1 MQKRKDIF
9 TKDQLVELTIHY
21 INGDIKRLTRSFI
34 RQYTDISEHLI
45 NKWFGSFSEFKQY
58 VIYSLKNNVRHQESK
73 PFKSSDSGNPRII
86 KIADLDAPVSEDE
99 VVVPDEDEEGQGWLF
114 DPKEY
119 TTEQQEEEEKNNI
132 PDNSDVVTDNV
143 ADFFTYVKDGYV
155 DKGNYWYNP
164 TTKDYLFDFTAVPSI
179 AKPIIIHNTQLFSI
193 LQAYSKFDSNPQTI
207 SAIAV
212 KHKIPQYILR
222 RILNA
227 VEFTHDSLPVTNELV
242 EEEDD
247 DTKVIDDLMSI
258 RQFGIYEKFT
268 KRTWQDIQDKAN
280 KWVQFENG
288 IYNPIIDTISTF
300 TLPTYSSKDAV
311 VLSEV
316 KHQKDQAEAWCKKEC
331 FMITLSDIHFGA
343 FADKNN
349 LFNADEDWTIEKTN
363 EAIRNYIFQIASDL
377 SERRYCPEDC
387 TVVSLGDLL
396 HGLNGFT
403 DKGTPLETQVK
414 GITQFRIALES
425 LAYFFQSLSRLWST
439 STGKIRVKAVGGN
452 HEAIGDY
459 CLMFALSKMFPNIE
473 FEISSSR
480 WHVFTQYDSLF
491 VIEHGASSK
500 YKAKVPK
507 SDIGKENYIQKL
519 ILDKLDTLDR
529 SIKFKYFMMGDLH
542 HYSQKEM
549 SSFEFIQVPTIV
561 KDDEYADALNLRS
574 RPRQLGFI
582 IKEGVGIKEVFNY
595 YFDLKNS

>member
-9 TKDQLVELTIHY
+9 TKDQLVELTINY
-21 INGDIKRLTRSFI
+21 INGDIKQLTRSFI
-34 RQYTDISEHLI
+34 RSKTDISEHLI

-58 VIYSLKNNVRHQESK
+58 VIYSLGTKHQESK
-73 PFKSSDSGNPRII
+73 FFKSSNIGGNNHPRII
-86 KIADLDAPVSEDE
+86 KIDDLDTPVDEDKE
-99 VVVPDEDEEGQGWLF
+99 ESGDDEEGQGWLF
-114 DPKEY
+114 DPEEY
-119 TTEQQEEEEKNNI
+119 TVEQEGSTSE
-132 PDNSDVVTDNV
+132 PDNSDVITDNV

-227 VEFTHDSLPVTNELV
+227 VEFTHDSLPVTNELI

-268 KRTWQDIQDKAN
+268 KRTWKDVQDKAN

-300 TLPTYSSKDAV
+300 TLPSYTPEDAG
-311 VLSEV
+311 VLDNV
-316 KHQKDQAEAWCKKEC
+316 LNPKDQAEAWCKKEC

-349 LFNADEDWTIEKTN
+349 LFNADEDWTIEKTK
-363 EAIRNYIFQIASDL
+363 EAIRNYMFQISSDL

-387 TVVSLGDLL
+387 TIVSLGDLL

-403 DKGTPLETQVK
+403 DKGTLLETQVK
-414 GITQFRIALES
+414 GITQFRVALES
-425 LAYFFQSLSRLWST
+425 LAYFFQHISRLWKT

-459 CLMFALSKMFPNIE
+459 CLMFALSKMFPNID
-473 FEISSSR
+473 FDIASSR

-500 YKAKVPK
+500 YKSKVPK